1 MTRSTITL
9 TRDGAIATLT
19 INRPEKRNALTNEM
33 LEEIERLARSLA
45 DDEQTRAVILT
56 ATGNDFSVGAD
67 LSQPRFR
74 GDPQSLIMRRR
85 DAETGGRMM
94 RALQEIHQPVIC
106 AMKGVA
112 TGGGACIPTACDFRI
127 AADTTRAGYG
137 EVKVGIN
144 LMWNAAPV
152 CVNLIGPARAK
163 RMIMSG
169 RLFDAPTLLSWG
181 FVDEVVK
188 LEDLESTA
196 RAWAE
201 EYAALPPI
209 AVQMIKRSINRY
221 ASALDAAIM
230 HMDADQWLLAA
241 HSDDMKEAV
250 TAFFEK
256 RKPDFKGN

>member
-1 MTRSTITL
+1 MTRNTISL

-19 INRPEKRNALTNEM
+19 IDRPEKRNALTNEM

-45 DDEQTRAVILT
+45 GDEKTRAVIVA
-56 ATGNDFSVGAD
+56 ATGNDFSIGAD
-67 LSQPRFR
+67 LSQPRFQ
-74 GDPQSLIMRRR
+74 GDPQSMLIRRR
-85 DAETGGRMM
+85 
-94 RALQEIHQPVIC
+94 ALEVIC

-137 EVKVGIN
+137 EVKMGIN
-144 LMWNAAPV
+144 LMWNAVPV

-169 RLFDAPTLLSWG
+169 RLFDAQTLLSWG
-181 FVDEVVK
+181 FVDDVVP
-188 LEDLESTA
+188 LEDLDTTA

-221 ASALDAAIM
+221 TSALDAAVM
-230 HMDADQWLLAA
+230 HMDADQWLLTA
-241 HSDDMKEAV
+241 HSEDMKEAIS
-250 TAFFEK
+250 AFFEK
-256 RKPDFKGN
+256 RKPAFKGN

>member
-137 EVKVGIN
+137 EVKMGIN

-221 ASALDAAIM
+221 ASALDAAVM

>member
-127 AADTTRAGYG
+127 AADTTRAVYG

>member
-137 EVKVGIN
+137 EVKMGIN